1 MEPGKFST
9 VKVSRKDVTFIS
21 ANSSISAAGRFCP
34 DIAKNRIKMKNRI
47 GNNLIFFMVFSL
59 EIKNPAG
66 LLTLGYLLTAP
77 SHQK

>member
-1 MEPGKFST
+1 
-9 VKVSRKDVTFIS
+9 
-21 ANSSISAAGRFCP
+21 
-34 DIAKNRIKMKNRI
+34 MKNRI